1 MPKLTE
7 LWDKLLTWGL
17 TRENILVLV
26 LLCQM
31 GMAGYGVAVGFPWL
45 VAEQRA
51 SNEALNRRWQESIDK
66 NTEALRDAIKAS
78 REEREVLIQLLRT
91 TIQGH
96 PNNLRGEVEH
106 DRSDVGVSGVF
117 LDSRPVGAL

>member
-1 MPKLTE
+1 MPKISE
-7 LWDKLLTWGL
+7 LWDRLLTWGL

-31 GMAGYGVAVGFPWL
+31 GMAGYGVALGFPWL

-51 SNEALNRRWQESIDK
+51 ANEALNRRWQESINN

-78 REEREVLIQLLRT
+78 REEREVLIQLLRA
-91 TIQGH
+91 TIVGH
-96 PNNLRGEVEH
+96 PPNNERG
-106 DRSDVGVSGVF
+106 G
-117 LDSRPVGAL
+117 